1 MDIKQEIEKIFENSE
16 ITYDNNRICISNN
29 KDIKEQYCDYYDF
42 IRKIENIKEI
52 TKQDNKIVSCI
63 YFIKFNFSHSVF
75 QLNNNENINLSFQD
89 CKFDK
94 IYGYQI
100 NHNGE
105 YIFDECDINS
115 INFSKSFS
123 HIIKFENCKIK
134 KVKIYDCE
142 ILNRLS
148 FYKSTFES
156 DFHFENCKVK
166 NLVDFSNVKFMD
178 NAYFNNTEF
187 SDYVDFH
194 EAEFNAVAGFYG
206 VAFEKFINFSN
217 AIFKDFDKIN
227 FVNLNIEKINFIDIK
242 NAIELNYKDKLQ
254 KREIEKLNN
263 QKKETENIEKK
274 IKQLKERLNSTLQKI
289 KELKEKIK
297 KDGKLYKNYIGFKV
311 FKQQLKLLNIE
322 KQKLNALVKQNKKE
336 IRLLNN
342 RKKIA
347 NNEFEI
353 IKLKYKAK
361 WANNFRDSFRIIK
374 HSLIEIDNNLEASNF
389 HKLELYAKEIE
400 LDYITELERYRN
412 KNISFV
418 ISNLSESESFARKH
432 MEDLIASKIKEIKI
446 NIKNYKQNNDNR
458 WKNLKYFF
466 DFFILAFYRNTS
478 EHHTD
483 FIRILNFT
491 ITIIALF
498 GSIAY
503 LQKNAIE
510 YNLFIA
516 ISVFFVYFIF
526 DIFSYKGDSYK
537 NTIYD
542 IFSKL
547 FFISLIVLFILAKI
561 FADKNIFNDYADT
574 IIFGISYLVYLGL
587 IVYGYKF
594 KKFRT
599 ASSFVSYPIFFIMLF
614 AFTSLIIPYANLNSN
629 SQNQYLQ
636 TKLSQANKDEIIN
649 LASTINPEF
658 NAT

>member
-1 MDIKQEIEKIFENSE
+1 MENLDLENS
-16 ITYDNNRICISNN
+16 
-29 KDIKEQYCDYYDF
+29 
-42 IRKIENIKEI
+42 IKEI
-52 TKQDNKIVSCI
+52 IVNKDDFIIKIEKVLNVIHIEAIHKKNEKYVFSEIQKNEKCVLSEIQLLKILNKILS
-63 YFIKFNFSHSVF
+63 YKDLAGIKFINFNFEEIDFNDKIVKLHKDLDIFYEKCKFKNYEFSYFVFKKVIAFNDCVFTSVVSF
-75 QLNNNENINLSFQD
+75 EHCVFFEFFSFQD
-89 CKFDK
+89 CKVK
-94 IYGYQI
+94 KKV
-100 NHNGE
+100 
-105 YIFDECDINS
+105 
-115 INFSKSFS
+115 NFSAT
-123 HIIKFENCKIK
+123 KFEK
-134 KVKIYDCE
+134 
-142 ILNRLS
+142 
-148 FYKSTFES
+148 
-156 DFHFENCKVK
+156 
-166 NLVDFSNVKFMD
+166 

-187 SDYVDFH
+187 LGYVDFH
-194 EAEFNAVAGFYG
+194 ETEFNAVAGFYG

-217 AIFKDFDKIN
+217 VIFKDFDKIN

-263 QKKETENIEKK
+263 QKKEIENIEKK
-274 IKQLKERLNSTLQKI
+274 IKQIKERLNSALQKI

-297 KDGKLYKNYIGFKV
+297 KDGKLHKNYIGFKV
-311 FKQQLKLLNIE
+311 FKQQLRLLNIE
-322 KQKLNALVKQNKKE
+322 KQKLNALVKQNKKKF
-336 IRLLNN
+336 RLLNN

-400 LDYITELERYRN
+400 LDYITELERYKN
-412 KNISFV
+412 KNISLK
-418 ISNLSESESFARKH
+418 ISNLSEWESFARKH
-432 MEDLIASKIKEIKI
+432 MKDSTASKIKEIKI
-446 NIKNYKQNNDNR
+446 NIKNYKQNNDN
-458 WKNLKYFF
+458 WKNLKHFF
-466 DFFILAFYRNTS
+466 DFFILTFYRNTS

-491 ITIIALF
+491 IIMIALF
-498 GSIAY
+498 GFIVY
-503 LQKNAIE
+503 LQKISIG

-516 ISVFFVYFIF
+516 ILVFFIYFIF
-526 DIFSYKGDSYK
+526 DILSYKGDSYK

-547 FFISLIVLFILAKI
+547 FFISPIVLFILAKI

-599 ASSFVSYPIFFIMLF
+599 ASSFVSYPIFL
-614 AFTSLIIPYANLNSN
+614 
-629 SQNQYLQ
+629 
-636 TKLSQANKDEIIN
+636 
-649 LASTINPEF
+649 
-658 NAT
+658 